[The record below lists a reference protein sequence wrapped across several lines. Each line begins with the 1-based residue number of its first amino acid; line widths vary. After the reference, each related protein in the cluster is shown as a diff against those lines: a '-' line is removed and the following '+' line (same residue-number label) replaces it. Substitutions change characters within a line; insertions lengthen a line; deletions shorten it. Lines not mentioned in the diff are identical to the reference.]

1 MVDYFYTKPELLQRW
16 YRGPLG
22 PYVDPFAELLIQ
34 QDFSRWTGR
43 KKLRLIGYLGQ
54 WLEAKSIPLKHL
66 DQRAID
72 AFKAYHQRHH
82 RAEDGD
88 GTTLEMLLRFLR
100 EAGVVPAAVVQPAR
114 GPVDHVIQDYT
125 RFAAQERGLSSLTLS
140 GYVPVIRRFL
150 SEKLRP
156 DTPLQPRDVNGFLLD
171 QIPLVSRERAHV
183 LTAALRGFLRYAHE
197 RGLLEKDLSGCI
209 PVVARRRD
217 ANLPRF
223 LEPPE
228 VEALL
233 RCQLPGSP
241 CARRDHAAL
250 LLMARL
256 GLRAGEVVQLTL
268 DDLNWEAGEI
278 LIRGKSAHDHRLPLP
293 PDAGRALAD
302 YLRRE
307 RPRCSSRYV
316 FLRALAPH
324 RRLAGPAAVSWIVR
338 RALACAGIQ
347 SEHKGA
353 HLLRHSLA
361 TRMLRGGAS
370 LAQIGRVLRHQ
381 QPRTTELY
389 AKVDVASLRA
399 LAQPW
404 PGGAQ

>member
-1 MVDYFYTKPELLQRW
+1 MSTGPASRAGVLTSASPSGCGASPRHSAILTAPVAQSAERPPYT
-16 YRGPLG
+16 
-22 PYVDPFAELLIQ
+22 
-34 QDFSRWTGR
+34 
-43 KKLRLIGYLGQ
+43 
-54 WLEAKSIPLKHL
+54 
-66 DQRAID
+66 
-72 AFKAYHQRHH
+72 
-82 RAEDGD
+82 
-88 GTTLEMLLRFLR
+88 R
-100 EAGVVPAAVVQPAR
+100 EAPDGCTVAGSNPPWGTNRSRSPSVGTRSPRHGVEGVDSAGASPAASTILHGVEATADRQPAC

>member
-1 MVDYFYTKPELLQRW
+1 
-16 YRGPLG
+16 
-22 PYVDPFAELLIQ
+22 
-34 QDFSRWTGR
+34 
-43 KKLRLIGYLGQ
+43 
-54 WLEAKSIPLKHL
+54 
-66 DQRAID
+66 
-72 AFKAYHQRHH
+72 
-82 RAEDGD
+82 
-88 GTTLEMLLRFLR
+88 
-100 EAGVVPAAVVQPAR
+100 
-114 GPVDHVIQDYT
+114 
-125 RFAAQERGLSSLTLS
+125 
-140 GYVPVIRRFL
+140 
-150 SEKLRP
+150 
-156 DTPLQPRDVNGFLLD
+156 
-171 QIPLVSRERAHV
+171 
-183 LTAALRGFLRYAHE
+183 
-197 RGLLEKDLSGCI
+197 
-209 PVVARRRD
+209 
-217 ANLPRF
+217 
-223 LEPPE
+223 
-228 VEALL
+228 
-233 RCQLPGSP
+233 
-241 CARRDHAAL
+241 
-250 LLMARL
+250 MARL

-293 PDAGRALAD
+293 PDVGRASAD

-381 QPRTTELY
+381 QIRTTELY
-389 AKVDVASLRA
+389 AKVDVAALRA